1 MPETIQ
7 QKVAQLEKRVGPN
20 SKSPLFAQL
29 ASFYLLA
36 GRAQDALRICDE
48 GIANFPFYTT
58 GHLIKAKV
66 LLTLN
71 MNLEARRELE
81 IVREFLPTNTTITQ
95 FLAEIPGAPG
105 EIPGAKTITPKA
117 TTVETAPPAQEPSLP
132 IEPSPAVQ
140 EPVSELPTSVATET
154 PSTSEPKTT
163 AEFFG
168 VSPSEIPTP
177 EPTQSAPAES
187 VAAPEGVSA
196 DPFGFG
202 ATSAEAPQA
211 EAAPPPEAATP
222 FGGLEASTSE
232 PQAGMPVQEA
242 GGSPPSEEE
251 SFEQYAERKRI
262 ELAGSENTMSL
273 EEFVAGS
280 ATASP
285 PPGDAPTSAS
295 PNEIEELTQKLQ
307 GAKKITPVINL
318 ADRSTVTASETD
330 TPAGTGF
337 VTPTLAEIY
346 AKQGWFD
353 DAIKAYRTL
362 ALNKPAEKEKFE
374 KRILE
379 LEELKRQKE

>member
-7 QKVAQLEKRVGPN
+7 QKLAQLEKRVGPN

-29 ASFYLLA
+29 ASYYLLA
-36 GRAQDALRICDE
+36 GRGQDALRVCDE

-81 IVREFLPTNTTITQ
+81 IVHEFLPTNTTINR

-105 EIPGAKTITPKA
+105 EIPGAKTIKPKA
-117 TTVETAPPAQEPSLP
+117 KTVEAAPEIQPP
-132 IEPSPAVQ
+132 ILESPT
-140 EPVSELPTSVATET
+140 PVDAEAPLVSAPQS
-154 PSTSEPKTT
+154 T

-168 VSPSEIPTP
+168 VTPSEIMTP
-177 EPTQSAPAES
+177 EAIPAGSPES
-187 VAAPEGVSA
+187 TEAVSA

-202 ATSAEAPQA
+202 ATPAEAPQA
-211 EAAPPPEAATP
+211 ESAYPADAASP
-222 FGGLEASTSE
+222 FGGLETPTAEPPASE
-232 PQAGMPVQEA
+232 VL
-242 GGSPPSEEE
+242 PSEEE
-251 SFEQYAERKRI
+251 SFEHYAARRRI
-262 ELAGSENTMSL
+262 ELAGTENTMSL
-273 EEFVAGS
+273 EDFVAS
-280 ATASP
+280 SSPASETPSP
-285 PPGDAPTSAS
+285 PAPSS
-295 PNEIEELTQKLQ
+295 PPNEIEELAQKLQ
-307 GAKKITPVINL
+307 GVKKITPVINL
-318 ADRSTVTASETD
+318 ADRSTVTASESD

-362 ALNKPAEKEKFE
+362 AVNKPVEKERFE

-379 LEELKRQKE
+379 LEELKRQKGG